1 MATASASGLLSF
13 VQINKRLSKLP
24 KAPLSHVQYLL
35 SHSIATRVYESTRR
49 RRETHKRVGGDW
61 GFERTAHTGPAPPP
75 VAWLAAAKHRQRAHH
90 GGTSTVRAQWAT
102 LNLRP
107 FAA

>member
-1 MATASASGLLSF
+1 MYSICSLTFHRDTSL
-13 VQINKRLSKLP
+13 RE
-24 KAPLSHVQYLL
+24 
-35 SHSIATRVYESTRR
+35 HS
-49 RRETHKRVGGDW
+49 ETSRDTQACGGDW